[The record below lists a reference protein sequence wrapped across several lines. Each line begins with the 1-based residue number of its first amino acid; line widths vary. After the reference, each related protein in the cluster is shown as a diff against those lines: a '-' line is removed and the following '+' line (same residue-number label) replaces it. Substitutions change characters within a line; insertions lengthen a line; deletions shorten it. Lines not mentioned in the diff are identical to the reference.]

1 MARPL
6 TEYNRK
12 RDFEKTRE
20 PPGETARRKRAA
32 AGSLSFVIQKHAAR
46 RLHYDFRLELD
57 GTLVSWAV
65 PKGPSLDPKDKR
77 LAVHVEDHP
86 ISYGSFEGSI
96 PKGQYGGGD
105 VIVWDHGIWQPHGDP
120 SKAYREGKLKFTLIG
135 EKLAGDWTLVRTRL
149 PGNSDK
155 EQWLLI
161 KERDQAARPA
171 DEYDVVRERPES
183 VISGAVIDEK
193 TGRTQPAAD
202 TTKVKPP
209 SKTKADPRP
218 AAAKGKSAD
227 KSASKGA
234 SKSAFPQTLSPQ
246 LATLASQPPAGD
258 WLYEVKYD
266 GYRVMVRFDA
276 KGKVTVFTRNG
287 HDWSA
292 KLPEQVRELSQL
304 KLTSSWLDGE
314 LVVLNEDGLPDF
326 QALQNAFDTKSTRQM
341 LLFLFDAPFLQGE
354 DLRQQAV
361 EDRRGAL
368 KEALAEHQG
377 ELLRFS
383 ETFDA
388 DYVSIFRS
396 ACAMSLEGIIGKRA
410 GSPYVSRRSA
420 DWIKLKCKQRQ
431 EFVIIGFT
439 APKGSRSGFGSLL
452 LGVYDEAGKELRYAG
467 RVGTGFNQARIT
479 AVHGQLQALQQKEQ
493 PVAGKV
499 PDART
504 ATWVKPQLVAEVE
517 FAEWTGAGVIRQPV
531 FVALRTDKP
540 AEEIVREQPAAPEEV
555 EKVMGRKRVSGKV
568 AGVKISNAQR
578 QIDEQSG
585 ATKGDLAEF
594 YESICDW
601 MMPHLAGRPV
611 SLLRAPEGVGGE
623 QFFQKHAER
632 LAIPNIRHL
641 DPALDPEHGSY
652 MEVNNVRAL
661 IGAVQM
667 GTIEFHT
674 WGAGS
679 SRIDRADRITLDL
692 DPDPDLPWKSMLDA
706 TQLVLAVLDEL
717 GLESWLKTSGG
728 KGMHIIIPVARHL
741 DWESAKA
748 FSRAI
753 SNFMASQL
761 PDRFTA
767 KMGPSNR
774 VGKIFIDYLRNQ
786 FGASTVAAYSVR
798 ARPGLPVS
806 VPISR
811 DELPELRSAA
821 QWHIGN
827 LQQRLA
833 GLSGDPWADYHNRQ
847 RIKQDHWQQ
856 LNAKAP

>member
-1 MARPL
+1 MPRPL

-20 PPGETARRKRAA
+20 PPGQTTRGKRAA

-86 ISYGSFEGSI
+86 LSYGDFEGSI

-105 VIVWDHGIWQPHGDP
+105 VIVWDHGVWQPQGDP
-120 SKAYREGKLKFTLIG
+120 RKSYKDGKLKFTLIG

-149 PGNSDK
+149 PGSGDK

-161 KERDQAARPA
+161 KEKDHAARPS

-183 VISGAVIDEK
+183 VLSGAVIDEK
-193 TGRTQPAAD
+193 TGRTVAAESSSKSKAAKAQP
-202 TTKVKPP
+202 KVTPPTPKAKP
-209 SKTKADPRP
+209 TKARSKANAKAGSFP
-218 AAAKGKSAD
+218 AVLA
-227 KSASKGA
+227 
-234 SKSAFPQTLSPQ
+234 PQ
-246 LATLASQPPAGD
+246 LATLASSPPAGD
-258 WLYEVKYD
+258 WLYEIKFD
-266 GYRVMVRFDA
+266 GYRLMVRFDA
-276 KGKVTVFTRNG
+276 KGNVTVFTRNG
-287 HDWSA
+287 HDWSHR
-292 KLPEQVRELSQL
+292 LPAQVKELRMLGL
-304 KLTSSWLDGE
+304 KNSWLDGE
-314 LVVLNEDGLPDF
+314 LVVLDEDGMPDF
-326 QALQNAFDTKSTRQM
+326 QALQNAFDTERSQQM
-341 LLFLFDAPFLQGE
+341 LLYLFDAPFLNDD
-354 DLRQQAV
+354 DLRQQPLETRRAAL
-361 EDRRGAL
+361 DRILSAH
-368 KEALAEHQG
+368 AG

-383 ETFDA
+383 DIFDA
-388 DYVSIFRS
+388 DYGSIFKS

-452 LGVYDEAGKELRYAG
+452 LGVHDADKNELVYAG
-467 RVGTGFNQARIT
+467 RVGTGFNQARIST
-479 AVHGQLQALQQKEQ
+479 IHQQLKKLQQERQ
-493 PVAGKV
+493 PVNGTV
-499 PDART
+499 PDSRS
-504 ATWVKPQLVAEVE
+504 ATWVKPQLVCEVE

-531 FVALRTDKP
+531 FISLRTDKP
-540 AEEIVREQPAAPEEV
+540 AEEIIREQPLAPEQV
-555 EKVMGRKRVSGKV
+555 EKIMGRKKVSGNV
-568 AGVKISNAQR
+568 AGVRISNAQR
-578 QIDEQSG
+578 QIDQSSG
-585 ATKGDLAEF
+585 ATKGELAAF
-594 YESICDW
+594 YESISDW
-601 MMPHLAGRPV
+601 AVPHLAGRPV

-623 QFFQKHAER
+623 TFFQKHAER

-661 IGAVQM
+661 VGAVQM
-667 GTIEFHT
+667 GSIEFHT

-679 SRIDRADRITLDL
+679 SNIDRPDRLTLDL
-692 DPDPDLPWKSMLDA
+692 DPDPDLPWKSMLEA
-706 TQLVLAVLDEL
+706 TELVLAVLDEL

-728 KGMHIIIPVARHL
+728 KGMHIIIPLARHI
-741 DWESAKA
+741 DWETAKN

-753 SNFMASQL
+753 SAFMAQQL

-767 KMGPSNR
+767 KMGPRNR

-806 VPISR
+806 VPIAR
-811 DELPELRSAA
+811 DELQGLHSAA

-827 LQQRLA
+827 LHQRLA
-833 GLSGDPWADYHNRQ
+833 QLTEDPWAGYRNRQ
-847 RIKQDHWQQ
+847 RIKQEHWQQ